1 MPSFDIVSEVDQHE
15 LSNAV
20 DQAKREVDNRYDF
33 KGTATEI
40 KLDGT
45 AVQVSTASSA
55 KLEAVFSVLNNK
67 MAKRGLPL
75 ANVQMGKIEGAS
87 GTRVRQTATLVEGV
101 DKDRAKKIVKAIK
114 DMKLKVQASI
124 QGESVRV
131 TGKKRD
137 DLQDV
142 MAVLKEARFG
152 VELQFTNFRD

>member
-1 MPSFDIVSEVDQHE
+1 MDVVSEVDAAE